1 MIPTF
6 FPKPVAHLRNSRET
20 TQSLQVDAQN
30 GGRKTALIMLE
41 NGDMKGR
48 RSYIYTQHSLRVT
61 IIGTRGQA
69 MTDGNVMTWRKI
81 CRAVTFGRFM
91 SVNLC
96 NALRLFSGTSCN

>member
-20 TQSLQVDAQN
+20 THSLQVIAQI
-30 GGRKTALIMLE
+30 GARKTTRIVLE
-41 NGDMKGR
+41 NGDIKGI
-48 RSYIYTQHSLRVT
+48 RSCIYSQHSFQVT
-61 IIGTRGQA
+61 IIGPRRQA

-91 SVNLC
+91 SVN
-96 NALRLFSGTSCN
+96 